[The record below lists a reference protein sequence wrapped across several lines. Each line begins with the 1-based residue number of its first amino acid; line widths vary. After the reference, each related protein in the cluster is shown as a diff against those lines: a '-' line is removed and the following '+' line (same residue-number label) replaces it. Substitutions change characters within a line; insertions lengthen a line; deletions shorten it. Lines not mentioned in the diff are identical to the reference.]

1 MTCDYT
7 NCYVEVVN
15 PLNSALDESH
25 RESLIASMIGS
36 MCMIMSQLKR
46 SLYLRSLGV
55 KNDEDGIEN
64 VIWKYNFGVFVII
77 SQLFQVITLAK
88 HVPSILE
95 LNCNQRFWHEKARFV
110 IKCSCRPCTQR
121 RNRSSYVADRTTKG
135 CDMYKN
141 EKCTCKAC
149 KTAVIHCQICKFVMF
164 LSM

>member
-64 VIWKYNFGVFVII
+64 VI
-77 SQLFQVITLAK
+77 
-88 HVPSILE
+88 
-95 LNCNQRFWHEKARFV
+95 
-110 IKCSCRPCTQR
+110 
-121 RNRSSYVADRTTKG
+121 
-135 CDMYKN
+135 
-141 EKCTCKAC
+141 
-149 KTAVIHCQICKFVMF
+149 
-164 LSM
+164 